1 MRSKLLIAT
10 HNPGK
15 VREIGALLN
24 DLPID
29 YLSLDDAGI
38 SQEVAE
44 MGDTYAANALLK
56 AAFACRATGLT
67 TVADDSGLEVDA
79 LGGHPGLHTARYAG
93 PNATNAERW
102 AKLLAELKDVPWEKR
117 TARFRCTVA
126 LAAPD
131 REPRVF
137 DGVCE
142 GFIAFA
148 PSGSGGFGYDPIFF
162 MPEHNCTMAELSD
175 DVKNQISHRARAVHK
190 AKAVIMEWLLK

>member
-1 MRSKLLIAT
+1 
-10 HNPGK
+10 
-15 VREIGALLN
+15 
-24 DLPID
+24 
-29 YLSLDDAGI
+29 
-38 SQEVAE
+38 
-44 MGDTYAANALLK
+44 
-56 AAFACRATGLT
+56 
-67 TVADDSGLEVDA
+67 
-79 LGGHPGLHTARYAG
+79 
-93 PNATNAERW
+93 
-102 AKLLAELKDVPWEKR
+102 
-117 TARFRCTVA
+117 VA